1 MSYIGGQLTTIKY
14 NHPTLGTATFACKS
28 SEDSTINL
36 GGIRTDSAMTDIAG
50 DGQAIRKMNIN
61 RWSIDTTIAFDST
74 AMAKSAL
81 AQLTALA
88 GDSTESVW
96 TATHISGSVYSGSG
110 FPVDI
115 LDGNLGSATIKL
127 KLEGSNNLQ
136 ETL

>member
-1 MSYIGGQLTTIKY
+1 MGYIAGQLTTLKY
-14 NHPTLGTATFACKS
+14 NHPTLGTGTFACKS
-28 SEDSTINL
+28 TEDSTINL

-74 AMAKSAL
+74 AKAQSAL
-81 AQLTALA
+81 ALVSALA
-88 GDSTESVW
+88 ANPSEATW
-96 TATHISGSVYSGSG
+96 TATHINGSVYSGSG

-127 KLEGSNNLQ
+127 KIEGSNQLQ
-136 ETL
+136 ETI